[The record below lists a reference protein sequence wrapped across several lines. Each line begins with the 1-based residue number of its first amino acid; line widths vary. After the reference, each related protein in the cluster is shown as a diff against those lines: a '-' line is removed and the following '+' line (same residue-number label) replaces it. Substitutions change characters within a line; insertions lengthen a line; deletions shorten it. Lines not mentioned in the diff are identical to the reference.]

1 MSICEFK
8 MLRLISLSLL
18 ILVLVGCASHGTI
31 QNRPQAVLPKN
42 PVYSMIDI
50 LRSRPDSD
58 LSIIMSF
65 SGGGTRASALSY
77 GVLLE
82 LRDTVVSIN
91 GKPQRLLDYVNV
103 ISSVSGGSFTAAYY
117 GLFGDKIF
125 DDFADK
131 FLRADI
137 EVELVQGLIKP
148 SRWLS
153 GKERT
158 QMAVE
163 YYQEKL
169 FGNATFA
176 DMRRPNAPMV
186 LLNASDLS
194 TGTRFSF
201 VQEYFDLLCAPIDSY
216 PVAKAVAA
224 SSAVPLVFNPVVI
237 ENHKGCNAREFQKL
251 FSQTKLKHT
260 NSQVLLAAK
269 DLEKIVEMKD
279 KYRYLH
285 LVDGGITDN
294 LGLRS
299 FFEIIEL
306 YGGIKPFMDKI
317 GYRKTD
323 NSVVIVVDAST
334 DAVHGIAERN
344 DEPSIDQAVNA
355 MSDIQLHR
363 YNAST
368 LELMRGSMQR
378 WNSELSSQGQASK
391 LHFIEVGLKRSFSK
405 ERQEYFNKI
414 PTSFTLTSEQVDALI
429 AAGRE
434 SLRNSKSFQ
443 KLIRSLK
450 K

>member
-1 MSICEFK
+1 M
-8 MLRLISLSLL
+8 RLISILLL
-18 ILVLVGCASHGTI
+18 IIVLVGCASQSII
-31 QNRPQAVLPKN
+31 QNRPQTVLPAHAA
-42 PVYSMIDI
+42 YSMIDI
-50 LRSRPDSD
+50 LRNRPDAD

-82 LRDTVVSIN
+82 LRDTMVTVN
-91 GKPQRLLDYVNV
+91 GKSRRLLDYVNV

-117 GLFGDKIF
+117 GVYGDKIF
-125 DDFADK
+125 DDFEDK
-131 FLRADI
+131 FLRAD
-137 EVELVQGLIKP
+137 VEQELMHGFMSP
-148 SRWLS
+148 SRWFT

-169 FGNATFA
+169 FGNATFS
-176 DMRRPNAPMV
+176 DMRRHGVPMI

-194 TGTRFSF
+194 TGSRFSF
-201 VQEYFDLLCAPIDSY
+201 AQEFFDMICSDIDSF
-216 PVAKAVAA
+216 PVARAVAA
-224 SSAVPLVFNPVVI
+224 SSAVPLMFNPVVI
-237 ENHKGCNAREFQKL
+237 ENHKGCDTREIRNKL
-251 FSQTKLKHT
+251 SKVKSKHIS
-260 NSQVLLAAK
+260 SQVLLAAE
-269 DLEKIVEMKD
+269 DLEKIVENKD

-306 YGGIKPFMDKI
+306 YGGIKTFMDKI
-317 GYRKTD
+317 GYRKIS
-323 NSVVIVVDAST
+323 NSAVIVVDAST
-334 DAVHGIAERN
+334 DTENGIAN
-344 DEPSIDQAVNA
+344 HIDEPSIDQAVTA

-368 LELMRGSMQR
+368 LELMRDSIRR
-378 WNSELSSQGQASK
+378 WNKELSTQGRSSK
-391 LHFIEVGLKRSFSK
+391 LHFIEVGFKKSFPR

-434 SLRNSKSFQ
+434 SLRNNKSFQ
-443 KLIRSLK
+443 KMVQGLK
-450 K
+450 N

>member
-1 MSICEFK
+1 MRC
-8 MLRLISLSLL
+8 ISLSLL
-18 ILVLVGCASHGTI
+18 ILILVGCASHSTI
-31 QNRPQAVLPKN
+31 PSTPRAVLPAHAD
-42 PVYSMIDI
+42 YSMIDI
-50 LRSRPDSD
+50 LRNRTDTN

-82 LRDTVVSIN
+82 LRDTIITVN
-91 GKPQRLLDYVNV
+91 GKPRRLLDYVNV

-117 GLFGDKIF
+117 GLYGDKTF

-137 EVELVQGLIKP
+137 EAELVQGLIKP

-169 FGNATFA
+169 FGDATFA

-201 VQEYFDLLCAPIDSY
+201 IQEYFDLICSGIDSY

-237 ENHKGCNAREFQKL
+237 ENHKGCGAREIQKL
-251 FSQTKLKHT
+251 LSQTKRKNT
-260 NSQVLLAAK
+260 NSQVQLAVK
-269 DLEKIVEMKD
+269 NLEKIVENKD

-317 GYRKTD
+317 GYRKID
-323 NSVVIVVDAST
+323 NSAVIVVDAST
-334 DAVHGIAERN
+334 DAAHGIAEHN

-368 LELMRGSMQR
+368 VELMRNSMQR
-378 WNSELSSQGQASK
+378 WNSELSSHGQSSK
-391 LHFIEVGLKRSFSK
+391 LHFIEVGFKNSYSQK
-405 ERQEYFNKI
+405 RQEYFNKI
-414 PTSFTLTSEQVDALI
+414 PTSFTLTDEQVDALI
-429 AAGRE
+429 SAGRE
-434 SLRNSKSFQ
+434 LLRNNKSFK
-443 KLIRSLK
+443 KLVQSLK
-450 K
+450 N

>member
-1 MSICEFK
+1 M
-8 MLRLISLSLL
+8 RLISILLL
-18 ILVLVGCASHGTI
+18 ILVLVGCASQSI
-31 QNRPQAVLPKN
+31 IPNRPQTVLPAHAA
-42 PVYSMIDI
+42 YSMIDT
-50 LRSRPDSD
+50 LRNRPYAD

-82 LRDTVVSIN
+82 LRDTMVTVN
-91 GKPQRLLDYVNV
+91 GKSRRLLDYVNV

-117 GLFGDKIF
+117 GVYGDKIF
-125 DDFADK
+125 DDFEDK
-131 FLRADI
+131 FLRAD
-137 EVELVQGLIKP
+137 VEQELMHGFMSP
-148 SRWLS
+148 SRWFT

-169 FGNATFA
+169 FGNATFS
-176 DMRRPNAPMV
+176 DMRRHGVPMI

-194 TGTRFSF
+194 TGSRFSF
-201 VQEYFDLLCAPIDSY
+201 AQEFFDMICSDIDSF
-216 PVAKAVAA
+216 PVARAVAA
-224 SSAVPLVFNPVVI
+224 SSAVPLMFNPVVI
-237 ENHKGCNAREFQKL
+237 ENHKGCDTREIRNKL
-251 FSQTKLKHT
+251 SKVKSKHIS
-260 NSQVLLAAK
+260 SQVLLAAE
-269 DLEKIVEMKD
+269 DLEKIVENKD

-317 GYRKTD
+317 GYRKIS
-323 NSVVIVVDAST
+323 NSAVIVVDAST
-334 DAVHGIAERN
+334 DTENGIAN
-344 DEPSIDQAVNA
+344 HIDEPSIDQAVTA

-368 LELMRGSMQR
+368 LELMRDSIRR
-378 WNSELSSQGQASK
+378 WNKELSTQGRSSK
-391 LHFIEVGLKRSFSK
+391 LHFIEVGFKKSFPR

-434 SLRNSKSFQ
+434 SLRNNKSFQ
-443 KLIRSLK
+443 KMVQGLK
-450 K
+450 N

>member
-1 MSICEFK
+1 M
-8 MLRLISLSLL
+8 RLISLLLL
-18 ILVLVGCASHGTI
+18 IIVLVGCASQSI
-31 QNRPQAVLPKN
+31 IPNRPQTVLPAHAA
-42 PVYSMIDI
+42 YSMIDI
-50 LRSRPDSD
+50 LRNRPDAD

-82 LRDTVVSIN
+82 LRDTMVTVN
-91 GKPQRLLDYVNV
+91 GKSRRLLDYVNV

-117 GLFGDKIF
+117 GVYGDKIF
-125 DDFADK
+125 DDFEDK
-131 FLRADI
+131 FLRAD
-137 EVELVQGLIKP
+137 VEQELMHGFMSP
-148 SRWLS
+148 SRWFT

-169 FGNATFA
+169 FGNATFS
-176 DMRRPNAPMV
+176 DMRRHGVPMI

-194 TGTRFSF
+194 TGSRFSF
-201 VQEYFDLLCAPIDSY
+201 AQEFFDMICSDIDSF
-216 PVAKAVAA
+216 PVARAVAA
-224 SSAVPLVFNPVVI
+224 SSAVPLMFNPVVI
-237 ENHKGCNAREFQKL
+237 ENHKGCDTREIRNKL
-251 FSQTKLKHT
+251 SKVKSKHIS
-260 NSQVLLAAK
+260 SQVLLAAE
-269 DLEKIVEMKD
+269 DLEKIVENKD

-317 GYRKTD
+317 GYRKIS
-323 NSVVIVVDAST
+323 NSAVIVVDAST
-334 DAVHGIAERN
+334 DTENGIAN
-344 DEPSIDQAVNA
+344 HIDEPSIDQAVTA

-368 LELMRGSMQR
+368 LELMRDSIRR
-378 WNSELSSQGQASK
+378 WNKELSTQGRSSK
-391 LHFIEVGLKRSFSK
+391 LHFIEVGFKKSFPR

-434 SLRNSKSFQ
+434 SLRNNKSFQ
-443 KLIRSLK
+443 KMVQGLKTSCSLK
-450 K
+450 SL

>member
-1 MSICEFK
+1 
-8 MLRLISLSLL
+8 
-18 ILVLVGCASHGTI
+18 
-31 QNRPQAVLPKN
+31 
-42 PVYSMIDI
+42 
-50 LRSRPDSD
+50 
-58 LSIIMSF
+58 MSF

-82 LRDTVVSIN
+82 LRDTIITVN
-91 GKPQRLLDYVNV
+91 GKPRRLLDYVNV

-117 GLFGDKIF
+117 GLYGDKTF

-137 EVELVQGLIKP
+137 EAELVQGLIKP

-169 FGNATFA
+169 FGDATFA

-201 VQEYFDLLCAPIDSY
+201 IQEYFDLICSGIDSY

-237 ENHKGCNAREFQKL
+237 ENHKGCGAREIQKL
-251 FSQTKLKHT
+251 LSQTKRKNT
-260 NSQVLLAAK
+260 NSQVQLAVK
-269 DLEKIVEMKD
+269 NLEKIVENKD

-317 GYRKTD
+317 GYRKID
-323 NSVVIVVDAST
+323 NSAVIVVDAST
-334 DAVHGIAERN
+334 DAAHGIAEHN

-368 LELMRGSMQR
+368 VELMRNSMQR
-378 WNSELSSQGQASK
+378 WNSELSSHGQSSK
-391 LHFIEVGLKRSFSK
+391 LHFIEVGFKNSYSQK
-405 ERQEYFNKI
+405 RQEYFNKI
-414 PTSFTLTSEQVDALI
+414 PTSFTLTDEQVDALI
-429 AAGRE
+429 SAGRE
-434 SLRNSKSFQ
+434 LLRNNKSFK
-443 KLIRSLK
+443 KLVQSLK
-450 K
+450 N

>member
-1 MSICEFK
+1 M
-8 MLRLISLSLL
+8 RLISLSLL
-18 ILVLVGCASHGTI
+18 LFVLVGCASYSTI
-31 QNRPQAVLPKN
+31 QNRPQAVLP
-42 PVYSMIDI
+42 VHAAYSMIDI
-50 LRSRPDSD
+50 LRSRPDTD

-65 SGGGTRASALSY
+65 SGGGTRAAALSY

-82 LRDTVVSIN
+82 LRDTVVTIN
-91 GKPQRLLDYVNV
+91 GKPRSLLDYVNV

-117 GLFGDKIF
+117 GLYGDRIF
-125 DDFADK
+125 SDFADK
-131 FLRADI
+131 FLRADV
-137 EVELVQGLIKP
+137 EEELVHGLIKP

-176 DMRRPNAPMV
+176 DMRRADAPMV

-201 VQEYFDLLCAPIDSY
+201 VQEYFNLICSAIDSY

-224 SSAVPLVFNPVVI
+224 SSAVPLMFNPVVI
-237 ENHKGCNAREFQKL
+237 ENHKGCDTREIRQL
-251 FSQTKLKHT
+251 LSQVKRKHT

-269 DLEKIVEMKD
+269 DLEKIVEKKD

-323 NSVVIVVDAST
+323 NSAVIVVDAST
-334 DAVHGIAERN
+334 DAAHGIAERN
-344 DEPSIDQAVNA
+344 DEPTIDQAVNA

-368 LELMRGSMQR
+368 LELMRDSMQR
-378 WNSELSSQGQASK
+378 WNSELSSHGQSSK
-391 LHFIEVGLKRSFSK
+391 LHFIEVGLRSPFSK

-414 PTSFTLTSEQVDALI
+414 PTSFALTNEQVDALI

-434 SLRNSKSFQ
+434 SLRNNKSFQ
-443 KLIRSLK
+443 KLIRSLIK
-450 K
+450 

>member
-1 MSICEFK
+1 MPG
-8 MLRLISLSLL
+8 R
-18 ILVLVGCASHGTI
+18 A
-31 QNRPQAVLPKN
+31 A
-42 PVYSMIDI
+42 YSMIDI
-50 LRSRPDSD
+50 LRSNRPDD
-58 LSIIMSF
+58 GLSIIMSF

-82 LRDTVVSIN
+82 LRDTVVTIN
-91 GKPQRLLDYVNV
+91 GKQRRLLDYVNV

-117 GLFGDKIF
+117 GLHGDRIF
-125 DDFADK
+125 NDFEEK
-131 FLRADI
+131 FLRADVG
-137 EVELVQGLIKP
+137 VELVQGLLSP

-163 YYQEKL
+163 YYQDKL

-176 DMRRPNAPMV
+176 DMRRQGAPMI
-186 LLNASDLS
+186 LLNASDLG
-194 TGTRFSF
+194 TGSRFSF
-201 VQEYFDLLCAPIDSY
+201 AQEFFDLICSDIDSF

-224 SSAVPLVFNPVVI
+224 SSAVPLMFNPVVV
-237 ENHKGCNAREFQKL
+237 ENHRGCSTKEIRQIL
-251 FSQTKLKHT
+251 SQTKRKNS
-260 NSQVLLAAK
+260 NSQMHLAAA
-269 DLEKIVEMKD
+269 DLEKIIDKKD

-317 GYRKTD
+317 GYRKIE
-323 NSVVIVVDAST
+323 NSAVIVVDAST
-334 DAVHGIAERN
+334 DTEHGIAERIE
-344 DEPSIDQAVNA
+344 EPSIDQAVNA

-368 LELMRGSMQR
+368 LELMRDSIRR
-378 WNSELSSQGQASK
+378 WNKELSYDGRSSN
-391 LHFIEVGLKRSFSK
+391 LHFIEVGFKNSFPQK
-405 ERQEYFNKI
+405 KQEYFNKI
-414 PTSFTLTSEQVDALI
+414 PTSFSLTNEQVDALI

-434 SLRNSKSFQ
+434 SLRNNHSFK
-443 KLIRSLK
+443 KLVQSLK

>member
-1 MSICEFK
+1 MP
-8 MLRLISLSLL
+8 
-18 ILVLVGCASHGTI
+18 AH
-31 QNRPQAVLPKN
+31 AD
-42 PVYSMIDI
+42 YSMIDI
-50 LRSRPDSD
+50 LRNRPYAD

-65 SGGGTRASALSY
+65 SGGGIRASALSY

-82 LRDTVVSIN
+82 LRDTMVTVN
-91 GKPQRLLDYVNV
+91 GKSRRLLDYVNV

-117 GLFGDKIF
+117 GVYGDKIF
-125 DDFADK
+125 DDFEDK
-131 FLRADI
+131 FLRAD
-137 EVELVQGLIKP
+137 VEQELMHGFMSP
-148 SRWLS
+148 SRWFT

-169 FGNATFA
+169 FGNATFS
-176 DMRRPNAPMV
+176 DMRRHGVPMI

-194 TGTRFSF
+194 TGSRFSF
-201 VQEYFDLLCAPIDSY
+201 AQEFFDMLCSDIDSF
-216 PVAKAVAA
+216 PVARAVAA
-224 SSAVPLVFNPVVI
+224 SSAVPLMFNPVVI
-237 ENHKGCNAREFQKL
+237 ENHKGCDTREIRNKL
-251 FSQTKLKHT
+251 SKVKSKHVS
-260 NSQVLLAAK
+260 SQVLLAAE
-269 DLEKIVEMKD
+269 DLEKIVENKD

-317 GYRKTD
+317 GYRKIS
-323 NSVVIVVDAST
+323 NSAVIVVDAST
-334 DAVHGIAERN
+334 DTENGIAN
-344 DEPSIDQAVNA
+344 HIDEPSIDQAVTA

-368 LELMRGSMQR
+368 LELMRDSIRR
-378 WNSELSSQGQASK
+378 WNKELSTQGRSSK
-391 LHFIEVGLKRSFSK
+391 LHFIEVGFKKSFPR

-434 SLRNSKSFQ
+434 SLRNNKSFQ
-443 KLIRSLK
+443 KMVQGLK
-450 K
+450 N